1 MAPFLDERGR
11 RLFTASEAR
20 AAGRGGVTAV
30 ATATRVARSTIGRGL
45 AEVRLGRD
53 DLGSRIRRPGGGRKP
68 AVETQPGLLEALSEL
83 VQSAIRGDP
92 EAALLWVSKS
102 QRHLARALTERG
114 FAAGPT
120 LVGRLLRRLGF
131 SLQANRKTREGTS
144 HPDRDAQFESI
155 NARVKAWQT
164 AGQPAISV
172 DTKKKEPVGDFK
184 NGGRELRPKG
194 QPEAV
199 RVHDFEDKGLGK
211 VVPYGVSDTA
221 ANKGW
226 VRLGVD
232 NDTAAFAVETIR
244 RWWETIGRARHP
256 GAGRLLVTADSG
268 GPKHPPH

>member
-45 AEVRLGRD
+45 AELRGGRD
-53 DLGSRIRRPGGGRKP
+53 DLGGRFRRVVARGGGRKP

-102 QRHLARALTERG
+102 QRPLARALTHSG
-114 FAAGPT
+114 FTAGQK

-144 HPDRDAQFESI
+144 HPDRDAQFEYI

-164 AGQPAISV
+164 IGQPA
-172 DTKKKEPVGDFK
+172 
-184 NGGRELRPKG
+184 
-194 QPEAV
+194 
-199 RVHDFEDKGLGK
+199 
-211 VVPYGVSDTA
+211 
-221 ANKGW
+221 
-226 VRLGVD
+226 
-232 NDTAAFAVETIR
+232 
-244 RWWETIGRARHP
+244 
-256 GAGRLLVTADSG
+256 
-268 GPKHPPH
+268 

>member
-11 RLFTASEAR
+11 RLFTANEAR

-45 AEVRLGRD
+45 AELRGGRD
-53 DLGSRIRRPGGGRKP
+53 DLGGRVRCPGGGRKP

-114 FAAGPT
+114 FAAGQK

-144 HPDRDAQFESI
+144 HPDRDAQFDYASCYPPQEPSSVP
-155 NARVKAWQT
+155 NA
-164 AGQPAISV
+164 I
-172 DTKKKEPVGDFK
+172 
-184 NGGRELRPKG
+184 
-194 QPEAV
+194 
-199 RVHDFEDKGLGK
+199 
-211 VVPYGVSDTA
+211 
-221 ANKGW
+221 
-226 VRLGVD
+226 
-232 NDTAAFAVETIR
+232 
-244 RWWETIGRARHP
+244 
-256 GAGRLLVTADSG
+256 
-268 GPKHPPH
+268 